1 MPKKI
6 VIDENEKINLRDVM
20 KEQGKIISTYSKEE
34 LRTYLKSIGKNEK
47 SLRKLSRYLYY
58 RSHIYYR
65 LVQFYSN
72 MFDLRCRK
80 VVPRY
85 DLVKTL
91 DGNKMLKE
99 YQNTLKSLDNMNLQ
113 DNMIEVITRCFTEDI
128 CYAFFFSDDD
138 GSFFYILD
146 PDMCKIDSRY
156 MTGDFGFAIDMS
168 KWSNAAKQEQMLM
181 IGEPLISMYEE
192 YEKTNIKWQH
202 CPDKYAACFKF
213 RTDDWETIIPPFLSL
228 FIGLINLEDL
238 EDVQAIADAQQI
250 YKLIYLPME
259 TLNNAD
265 GENQWKITPD
275 TLLEYF
281 YSFMA
286 EALPDYTSAAVI
298 PGEELKVID
307 FNNNAA
313 EDNNRVSKSQT
324 TILDTSGGGMVL
336 NTSRITTQAGFQA
349 ALKCETEFAIS
360 TLLPQFNAFTN
371 RMLTQ
376 RMGKNHAKVEYFEV
390 SVYTKD
396 EVRKSLL
403 ESCQYS
409 YSNKIA
415 YNTFNGI
422 SEIETLA
429 MNFLEEDVLKLHEK
443 MKYPLSSSFTQTGD
457 TEPNTGQGAPEKD
470 VDDLLAT

>member
-85 DLVKTL
+85 DLVKAP

-113 DNMIEVITRCFTEDI
+113 DNMIEPITRCFIEDV

-181 IGEPLISMYEE
+181 IGEPLISMYKE

-250 YKLIYLPME
+250 YKLIY
-259 TLNNAD
+259 
-265 GENQWKITPD
+265 
-275 TLLEYF
+275 
-281 YSFMA
+281 
-286 EALPDYTSAAVI
+286 
-298 PGEELKVID
+298 
-307 FNNNAA
+307 
-313 EDNNRVSKSQT
+313 
-324 TILDTSGGGMVL
+324 
-336 NTSRITTQAGFQA
+336 
-349 ALKCETEFAIS
+349 
-360 TLLPQFNAFTN
+360 
-371 RMLTQ
+371 
-376 RMGKNHAKVEYFEV
+376 
-390 SVYTKD
+390 
-396 EVRKSLL
+396 
-403 ESCQYS
+403 
-409 YSNKIA
+409 
-415 YNTFNGI
+415 
-422 SEIETLA
+422 
-429 MNFLEEDVLKLHEK
+429 
-443 MKYPLSSSFTQTGD
+443 
-457 TEPNTGQGAPEKD
+457 
-470 VDDLLAT
+470 